1 MFLLLSPE
9 EICAVSLRRGTSV
22 QYNCIAWSDDDFEA
36 IKLVDIMNL
45 KSSLEFWL
53 IYSTTTENNS
63 KEKGIS
69 DSRH

>member
-36 IKLVDIMNL
+36 IKL
-45 KSSLEFWL
+45 EFWL